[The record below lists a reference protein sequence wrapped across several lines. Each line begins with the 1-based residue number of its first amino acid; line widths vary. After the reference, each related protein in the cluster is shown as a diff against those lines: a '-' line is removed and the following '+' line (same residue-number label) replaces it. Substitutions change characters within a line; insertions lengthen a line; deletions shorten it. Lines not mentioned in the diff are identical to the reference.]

1 MNFTNLQNQNTLN
14 LRKND
19 ILDLTKAAPTLNNCM
34 LAAGWDIMAHG
45 VNADL
50 DISAFLL
57 DSNERGIGVV
67 YFNAMQANG
76 IQLMGDNRT
85 GRGDG
90 DDEQIM
96 ISLNDIDSNVQSI
109 IFNITIY
116 NAANLHQT
124 FGMVKNAYV
133 RLVDTDTDK
142 EICRYPLTSDFSTD
156 TAVIVCSLKR
166 NNENWEFHALG
177 EGFIGNLQDLYNR
190 YL

>member
-19 ILDLTKAAPTLNNCM
+19 ILDLTKAAPALNNCM

-45 VNADL
+45 ANADL
-50 DISAFLL
+50 DIAAFLL
-57 DSNERGIGVV
+57 DSNGKGIGVV

-85 GRGDG
+85 GQGDG

-109 IFNITIY
+109 VFNITIY

-124 FGMVKNAYV
+124 FSMVKNAYV

-156 TAVIVCSLKR
+156 TAVIVGSLKR
-166 NNENWEFHALG
+166 NNGNWEFHALG